1 MGLSWE
7 QISNLAS
14 PAIDS
19 RELADLVREM
29 KELGPFYTPEW
40 RFTPDDPDAGTALF
54 YIFADMLLENIKRLN
69 QAPLNNY
76 LSFLNLIGVEPIH
89 SRAASAC
96 LTFQLSQGSTQ
107 PVFIPAR
114 TPVLAESE
122 GQEVTF
128 ETTSSMLVTTTQMI
142 GIYQV
147 DGQRDHI
154 VPIGQSL
161 LTKDSKS
168 QKDLSIPYRLF
179 DANNSDENIQE
190 HILYTAHPILDYLE
204 GATRIE
210 WIPWVEP
217 AYAASDWC
225 RLLADPAYAEWAYW
239 SQGQWKVFDHVQAV
253 KGKLRLSKAAGS
265 RLERC
270 LIEGNK
276 QIWIRCRIVRSLE
289 QNHLSSTSP
298 EDLQWLSTIRL
309 NRLTI
314 RPIMQ
319 PLLGVGQRID
329 EIGIAPTRLF
339 LDDQELDQEQFYPF
353 GKLFYTYGCF
363 YMESTEIFSK
373 SGSWI
378 TLRYQSGF
386 VNQRAVPEPDIE
398 PRWRPVMRTSEFD
411 TRHAVYACI
420 ERVIWEYWNGQSWVR
435 LIDTAREM
443 DYQFRAPDTI
453 VTTRSERGQMNSVTM
468 EASSIELDGQ
478 PEHLHDQKWE
488 FECPA
493 DLVPT
498 MVNGLEGHWIRARI
512 IELDNAYAPYA
523 IYRSP
528 WIQQLRLQYSYRDSF
543 PVQQYIAVNHGESKT
558 WNSKTPTNFF
568 PFEVLDQT
576 QPACY
581 IVFDQAPSGGP
592 LHMYIELEPL
602 TELMNNDPVTIDW
615 EYWQD
620 HQGHQGWVALEI
632 YDFTEGL
639 KGSGGIQWSAPND
652 FGMYSRFGQKGYW
665 IRLVDRQRRFGQ
677 KNIPYPVV
685 KSIHWNTVPAI
696 QQQSITEEK
705 PDVTQGVDGVYF
717 QLLRT
722 PVHAEEVWVNET
734 YLQEHNEWLR
744 LQQEE
749 PDNIQSVTLPDG
761 SQQVWR
767 KWKAVVSLQ
776 GSGALD
782 RHYRIDR
789 TQGEV
794 YFGNGRYGKV
804 PTTVGTGRIKVNYRL
819 SAGDLGNVEQNTIN
833 RLRYAKA
840 FIDKVW
846 NPLPAYGGH
855 DREQT
860 IEAVQRGPAQLKH
873 RNRAVTIEDYE
884 SLAYEAD
891 AHVAKVKCFS
901 GRNAQLVREAGSL
914 TLVIMVKDADWG
926 RRYFPELRKRVRQ
939 HMIPRMSAMIFPESL
954 FIIEPV
960 YLEIDVTAEV
970 YVRSMEDLVPVE
982 EECINRLDRF
992 LNAITGQ
999 HDGQGW
1005 DIGEQPQ
1012 PSVFYPFLQSVS
1024 GVKYVNKL
1032 TIEIFQRTSDH
1043 RKELTAQQAA
1053 MIDHSIVHGGKHNL
1067 SVRTDWSK

>member
-1 MGLSWE
+1 MTLSWE

-19 RELADLVREM
+19 RELSDLVREM
-29 KELGPFYTPEW
+29 SELVPFYTPEW

-96 LTFQLSQGSTQ
+96 LTFQLSKGSTQ
-107 PVFIPAR
+107 PVWIPAR

-122 GQEVTF
+122 GQEVSF
-128 ETTSSMLVTTTQMI
+128 ETTSSMLVTPTQMI

-147 DGQRDHI
+147 DGQEDRI
-154 VPIGQSL
+154 IPIASPL
-161 LTKDSKS
+161 MIKDSKT
-168 QKDLSIPYRLF
+168 KEDLTASYRLF
-179 DANNSDENIQE
+179 DTSNSEQNIQE
-190 HILYTAHPILDYLE
+190 HILYTAHPILDHLE

-217 AYAASDWC
+217 AYMASDWC
-225 RLLADPAYAEWAYW
+225 QLLADSTYAEWTYW
-239 SQGQWKVFDHVQAV
+239 SEGQWKVFDHVQAV
-253 KGKLRLSKAAGS
+253 KGKIRLSKAAGH
-265 RLERC
+265 RLERYS
-270 LIEGNK
+270 IEGNE
-276 QIWIRCRIVRSLE
+276 QIWIRCRMVRPLE
-289 QNHLSSTSP
+289 PNHSSAAQQK
-298 EDLQWLSTIRL
+298 DRQWLSTVRL
-309 NRLTI
+309 NRVTVK
-314 RPIMQ
+314 PVMQ
-319 PLLGVGQRID
+319 PLLGIGQRIG
-329 EIGIAPTRLF
+329 EIGITPARLF
-339 LDDQELDQEQFYPF
+339 LDDQELEQEQFYPF

-363 YMESTEIFSK
+363 YMESTEVFSK
-373 SGSWI
+373 TGSWI

-398 PRWRPVMRTSEFD
+398 PRWRPVMRASEFD
-411 TRHAVYACI
+411 TRHEVYACI
-420 ERVIWEYWNGQSWVR
+420 ERVIWEYWNGQAWVR
-435 LIDTAREM
+435 LTGTTREM
-443 DYQFRAPDTI
+443 DYQFRAPEKRMS
-453 VTTRSERGQMNSVTM
+453 TRSERGQYSTVST
-468 EASSIELDGQ
+468 ESSSIEWDGQ
-478 PEHLHDQKWE
+478 PEDVHEQKWE
-488 FECPA
+488 FECPT
-493 DLVPT
+493 DLVST

-523 IYRSP
+523 IYRTP
-528 WIQQLRLQYSYRDSF
+528 WIQQLNLQYSYRDSF
-543 PVQQYIAVNHGESKT
+543 PIEQFIAVNHGESKI
-558 WNSKTPTNFF
+558 WNSASTASFY
-568 PFEVLDQT
+568 PFEALDSAE
-576 QPACY
+576 PACY

-592 LHMYIELEPL
+592 FHMYMELEPL
-602 TELMNNDPVTIDW
+602 TELMNSDPVAVDW

-620 HQGHQGWVALEI
+620 HQGRQGWAALEV

-639 KGSGGIQWSAPND
+639 TVSGGIQWSAPDD
-652 FGMYSRFGQKGYW
+652 FGVYSRFGQQGYW

-677 KNIPYPVV
+677 KNAPYPVV
-685 KSIHWNTVPAI
+685 KSIHWNTVPAV

-705 PDVTQGVDGVYF
+705 PDVTQGTDGVYF
-717 QLLRT
+717 RLLRT
-722 PVHAEEVWVNET
+722 PVHAEEVWVDET
-734 YLQEHNEWLR
+734 HLQEHSEWLR
-744 LQQEE
+744 LIQEAPE
-749 PDNIQSVTLPDG
+749 DIQSLSLPDG

-767 KWKAVVSLQ
+767 KWTAVVSLQ

-789 TQGEV
+789 TQGEI
-794 YFGNGRYGKV
+794 YFGNGRYGRV

-819 SAGDLGNVEQNTIN
+819 SAGHLGNVDQYQIN

-860 IEAVQRGPAQLKH
+860 IEAVKRGPAQLKH
-873 RNRAVTIEDYE
+873 RDRAVTIEDYE

-901 GRNAQLVREAGSL
+901 GQNAHLAQEAGSI

-939 HMIPRMSAMIFPESL
+939 HLIPRMSAMIFPESL

-970 YVRSMEDLVPVE
+970 YVHSMEDLVPVE
-982 EECINRLDRF
+982 EECVSRLDRF

-999 HDGQGW
+999 HDSNGW

-1012 PSVFYPFLQSVS
+1012 PSVFYPLLQSVS

-1032 TIEIFQRTSDH
+1032 TIEIFQQTSDQ
-1043 RKELTAQQAA
+1043 RKELTAQQAS
-1053 MIDHSIVHGGKHNL
+1053 MIAHSVVHGGKHNL
-1067 SVRTDWSK
+1067 SVRTDWSQ